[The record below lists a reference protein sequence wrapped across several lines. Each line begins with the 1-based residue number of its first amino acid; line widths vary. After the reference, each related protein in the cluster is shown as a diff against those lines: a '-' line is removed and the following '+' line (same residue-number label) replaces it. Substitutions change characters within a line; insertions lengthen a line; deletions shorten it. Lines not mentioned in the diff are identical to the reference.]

1 MRKNIRKVPKQVVL
15 ELKSLPRLVVAGVA
29 RHFSNRDLRNGAL
42 RHLGIRLKRDETLV
56 LPPGGLVVPP
66 AGGGK
71 FSAENVEGKVVVRK
85 DLGLE
90 RHSTSHDSPNW
101 GDWSKGSHTV
111 ELPYE
116 KYPREHVPPR
126 LDAIRVQVAGAV
138 GRNDTVLVF
147 EVSEVLDRK
156 ARDFGTRLLFCLNLL
171 QENVGAC
178 GVQKSG
184 ASTADYAATLRV
196 SWDILPPGTCDETMA
211 RVFKGKRPSR
221 EEKNTFRERYEYL
234 RRLSPQNYVVGSS
247 GFSRYFGAL
256 IRADL
261 VVFENMSYGNA
272 VYIMYGDWRTLSQRN
287 RLELL
292 SGRFGNDFDRVVHK
306 KGWKRAVK
314 ALVAERL
321 KQPPLKET
329 A

>member
-1 MRKNIRKVPKQVVL
+1 VKKNIRKVPKQVVL
-15 ELKSLPRLVVAGVA
+15 ALKSLPRHVVAGVA
-29 RHFSNRDLRNGAL
+29 RHFSNHDLTRGAL
-42 RHLGIRLKRDETLV
+42 RHLGVRLKRDGTLV
-56 LPPGGLVVPP
+56 LPPDGLVVPP

-71 FSAENVEGKVVVRK
+71 VSAENVEGKEVIRK

-90 RHSTSHDSPNW
+90 HHTTSHDSPNW
-101 GDWSKGSHTV
+101 GDWSNGSHTV

-116 KYPREHVPPR
+116 KYPRGYVPPR
-126 LDAIRVQVAGAV
+126 ENTIRVQVAGAV
-138 GRNDTVLVF
+138 GKSDTVLVF
-147 EVSEVLDRK
+147 EVSEVLDKK
-156 ARDFGTRLLFCLNLL
+156 ASDFESRLLFCLNLL

-178 GVQKSG
+178 GLQKSG

-196 SWDILPPGTCDETMA
+196 SWDILPPGECDETMA
-211 RVFKGKRPSR
+211 RVFRGRRPSR
-221 EEKNTFRERYEYL
+221 EEKDTFRERYEYL

-256 IRADL
+256 IRSDL

-292 SGRFGNDFDRVVHK
+292 SGRFGNDFDRVVHQ
-306 KGWKRAVK
+306 KGWKTAGR
-314 ALVAERL
+314 ALVAARL
-321 KQPPLKET
+321 KQPSVKKT